1 MPLNVALPSLSTEEL
16 FRFPVLDSR
25 QKVFCWYIQTN
36 PVLQAVSPSL
46 HKVSSSPGNRFLHY
60 GPAALKCTESA
71 CCSGEK
77 KIQTCRRN
85 SDGLGSGISGA
96 HPACKGH
103 LSPLFPIYFC
113 RYLSLTWG
121 CYCLHKFKNIFLSAG
136 SEASPHAPHKFLL
149 AL

>member
-1 MPLNVALPSLSTEEL
+1 MLHCHHWVQKSSSGFLCWIADRKFSADIFRQTLSCKLFHLHCIKYPVCRETDSYTMDLQPLNV
-16 FRFPVLDSR
+16 
-25 QKVFCWYIQTN
+25 QKVLI
-36 PVLQAVSPSL
+36 
-46 HKVSSSPGNRFLHY
+46 
-60 GPAALKCTESA
+60 ALGK
-71 CCSGEK
+71 K

-136 SEASPHAPHKFLL
+136 SEASPLAPHNFLL